1 MPPAT
6 RNPLQSSASEP
17 KNFHAVHARMCTS
30 WGIIGSRR
38 PLKGQ
43 LVLQALPPVTMP
55 RYFHGV
61 VSRFSA
67 GRRSLSLGDRQ
78 AVTSFLQR
86 SDISFQGIQQFL
98 GGEGVTN
105 VGDRHKLVA
114 KVGELLDPKR
124 VPAGRSRGAAA
135 AGGAVCARGH
145 AARPE
150 AAGSWFLRH
159 GCTTVRRRPA
169 DERRGRPPNSP
180 ADRHRRS
187 PQRAYRPRWRVQP
200 NDARRYEGQ
209 GEVVACQAK
218 KTSSPVRSS
227 SIAACRRLNDAT
239 PSGWSAHTPSG

>member
-124 VPAGRSRGAAA
+124 VLP
-135 AGGAVCARGH
+135 VGH
-145 AARPE
+145 AALLPPAVQSARE
-150 AAGSWFLRH
+150 A
-159 GCTTVRRRPA
+159 TRRAQKLQDLGFSATGAQQFVGGLPMNGA
-169 DERRGRPPNSP
+169 D
-180 ADRHRRS
+180 DRQIL
-187 PQRAYRPRWRVQP
+187 PQIV
-200 NDARRYEGQ
+200 
-209 GEVVACQAK
+209 
-218 KTSSPVRSS
+218 
-227 SIAACRRLNDAT
+227 IAALR
-239 PSGWSAHTPSG
+239 SALTAHGGGYNQMTLDDTRGKEK